1 MFIFQSFYIHVHSLS
16 KSNQNCL
23 TEVPSFKSVLF
34 CEGFLMASV
43 VLCCAYSGQSLFK
56 KKSISFNHLNPQ
68 LKIFFNFIVIINT
81 PRIFPF
87 TPPIL
92 NSIYTEVLYIVLL
105 KYCFWYAFQPFSWF
119 SGIGKKIHVVIHT
132 HVRVSIL

>member
-1 MFIFQSFYIHVHSLS
+1 
-16 KSNQNCL
+16 
-23 TEVPSFKSVLF
+23 
-34 CEGFLMASV
+34 MASV
-43 VLCCAYSGQSLFK
+43 VLCCAYSGQSLFKK

-105 KYCFWYAFQPFSWF
+105 KYCFWYAFQPFS
-119 SGIGKKIHVVIHT
+119 
-132 HVRVSIL
+132 